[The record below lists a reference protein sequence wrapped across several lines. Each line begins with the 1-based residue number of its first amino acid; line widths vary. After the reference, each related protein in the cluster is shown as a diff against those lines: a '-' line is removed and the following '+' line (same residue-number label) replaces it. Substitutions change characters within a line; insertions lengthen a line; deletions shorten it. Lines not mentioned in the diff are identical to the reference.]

1 MSACSE
7 QQRRRCTHFASLH
20 KNVPAAT
27 VSPSNYGH
35 GRRTVQRRIAVL
47 AAISRL
53 RFRVLKRAAWGG
65 WLLCLMIAAWQ
76 IVSAQTVHTLGPFNV
91 SFYNAGQSD
100 NGGSS
105 TQDWTTQQIEDVL
118 AAIGAWTSN
127 IYNIPGRQMELHF
140 FWNALSGNTLALA
153 YNRTKSA
160 SNTTYTYVEYVWRAG
175 VNPGIVPTG
184 NYDARFEFSTNATWY
199 FGSGTPGG
207 WQYDFR
213 SVVAHELGHTLGFY
227 TSYNSITD
235 RFASG
240 GLTAWDRN
248 LIDSAGNRPA
258 RNSTGTPGN
267 FNQTDDPVYFTGA
280 NAVAL
285 YGGNVPVYAP
295 ATYTA
300 GSSLTH
306 LDETLLPNALMSPLI
321 AGGQVVR
328 APTPLEW
335 AIMKDLGWNVTA
347 TKTWSNTSGNYNWG
361 DAANWTP
368 AGVPDQTYNVV
379 FTNTGLAA
387 GSTVDLGGDRQI
399 KTLQLDATVAFTIGG
414 TSGTLTIQDGNLTRT
429 SNTTARHTINRPV
442 VLGSDATWSIAGT
455 DGRVVLTNS
464 LSSNFKLAKTG
475 TGMLTLAGPAN
486 VAEVI
491 LSEGDLTLASGATLT
506 TGKISGQGMLNLDG
520 GTLNLTGSNTIQLW
534 GLRVGKEAPGSFT
547 LAPGMTLVT
556 STFVTVGRDNGGQ
569 GTFINEGNIVG
580 QSNLFVGVYTGST
593 GLFIQRRGSGQNDP
607 LPATTVADTT
617 YVGYEGGVGTFEL
630 HAGTYTTNKLLIGPG
645 SQGVL
650 TQTGGTLTVGQL
662 LQIGGTSSPGTYN
675 LDGGTLVT
683 GSLTTGGTLGAF
695 NFGGGTLRASA
706 NLSSSVPITLKAA
719 GGTID
724 TNGFTVTLS
733 GALSGPGSL
742 TKTGAGTLRLTGTNT
757 YSGGTLI
764 QQGTL
769 VASSDGNLGDAAGG
783 LSFSGGVLRWAAGFD
798 SGRSI
803 SLLAGGGVLD
813 TGVEDVTLSGTISG
827 AGSLTKTGAGTLR
840 LTGTNSYSGGTLIQQ
855 GTLVASSDANLGDA
869 AGSLSFS
876 GGTLRWGA
884 GFDSARSISLLAG
897 GGVLDTGV
905 ETVTLSG
912 TISGVGS
919 LTKRGEGLLRLTVAP
934 RYLGSTVVSA
944 GTLLYQID
952 EGSPSVGEVA
962 SLTIADGA
970 AVIASGTVDP
980 FTDSLIDTRHLDVLN
995 DGRLEILAGV
1005 KQLASLDGQGEVIVA
1020 AGASLT
1026 ASLIRQ
1032 SSITIGGEEGNPAR
1046 LVFRSSFPPDGD
1058 GQSLAGALAAVGAG
1072 PAVPEPSAITILL
1085 SCAVFGAAAGWG
1097 AFRAKR
1103 RRRLG

>member
-7 QQRRRCTHFASLH
+7 QRCRRPRLVSLYG
-20 KNVPAAT
+20 NAPDDGVP
-27 VSPSNYGH
+27 PSNAGH
-35 GRRTVQRRIAVL
+35 WHRTVEGEIVIFP
-47 AAISRL
+47 AIGHWQS
-53 RFRVLKRAAWGG
+53 RVLRRAAWGA
-65 WLLCLMIAAWQ
+65 WLLCLLLTAWQ
-76 IVSAQTVHTLGPFNV
+76 LVCAQTVHTIGPFNV

-105 TQDWTTQQIEDVL
+105 TQDWTAQQIEDVL
-118 AAIGAWTSN
+118 AAIGSWTSN
-127 IYNIPGRQMELHF
+127 IFNIPGRQMELHF
-140 FWNALSGNTLALA
+140 FWNALSGNTLAMA
-153 YNRTKSA
+153 YNRTTSA

-175 VNPGIVPTG
+175 VNPGEVPRG
-184 NYDARFEFSTNATWY
+184 SYDARFEFSTNANWN

-213 SVVAHELGHTLGFY
+213 SVVAHEIGHTLGFY

-235 RFASG
+235 RFG
-240 GLTAWDRN
+240 NLTVWDRH

-258 RNSTGTPGN
+258 RNSNGTPGN

-280 NAVAL
+280 NAVAV

-361 DAANWTP
+361 DASNWMPT
-368 AGVPDQTYNVV
+368 GVPDQTYNVV

-387 GSTVDLGGDRQI
+387 GSTVILGGNRQI
-399 KTLQLDATVAFTIGG
+399 QSLQLDATVAFTIGG

-429 SNTTARHTINRPV
+429 SNTTALHTISRPV
-442 VLGSDATWSIAGT
+442 VLGSDATWNIAGT

-464 LSSNFKLAKTG
+464 LTSDFKLTKSG
-475 TGMLTLAGPAN
+475 TGMLTLAGTAN
-486 VAEVI
+486 IAEVI

-506 TGKISGQGMLNLDG
+506 TNKISGQGMLNLDG

-547 LAPGMTLVT
+547 LSPGMTLVT
-556 STFVTVGRDNGGQ
+556 STFVTVGRDSGGQ
-569 GTFINEGNIVG
+569 GTFVNEGNIVA

-593 GLFIQRRGSGQNDP
+593 GLFVQRRGSGQNDP
-607 LPATTVADTT
+607 LPATTVTDTT
-617 YVGYEGGVGTFEL
+617 HIGYQGGVGTFEL

-650 TQTGGTLTVGQL
+650 TQTGGTLTVGEL
-662 LQIGGTSSPGTYN
+662 LQVGGTSSPGTYN

-683 GSLTTGGTLGAF
+683 GSLTRGGTLGAF

-706 NLSSSVPITLKAA
+706 NLSSSFPITLKAA

-724 TNGFTVTLS
+724 TDGFTVTLS

-742 TKTGAGTLRLTGTNT
+742 TKTGSGTLRLSGTNS
-757 YSGGTLI
+757 YSGGTVI
-764 QQGTL
+764 EQGTL
-769 VASSDGNLGDAAGG
+769 VVSSDGNLGDGAGS
-783 LSFSGGVLRWAAGFD
+783 LSFSGGVLRWLAGFD
-798 SGRSI
+798 TGRSI
-803 SLLAGGGVLD
+803 SLLPGGGVLD
-813 TGVEDVTLSGTISG
+813 TAGED
-827 AGSLTKTGAGTLR
+827 
-840 LTGTNSYSGGTLIQQ
+840 
-855 GTLVASSDANLGDA
+855 
-869 AGSLSFS
+869 
-876 GGTLRWGA
+876 
-884 GFDSARSISLLAG
+884 
-897 GGVLDTGV
+897 
-905 ETVTLSG
+905 VTLSG

-919 LTKRGEGLLRLTVAP
+919 LTKRGEGLLRLTSAP

-944 GTLLYQID
+944 GTLLYRVDDGI
-952 EGSPSVGEVA
+952 PAVGEDVR
-962 SLTIADGA
+962 LTIAEGA
-970 AVIASGTVDP
+970 AVIASGAIDP
-980 FTDSLIDTRHLDVLN
+980 FTDSVVDTRHLDVLN

-1005 KQLASLDGQGEVIVA
+1005 KQLGAIDGQGDLIIA

-1026 ASLIRQ
+1026 ASLISQ
-1032 SSITIGGEEGNPAR
+1032 GTVTVGGEEGNPAR
-1046 LVFRSSFPPDGD
+1046 LVFRSSLPPDG
-1058 GQSLAGALAAVGAG
+1058 GGESLVGAGAAMEAG
-1072 PAVPEPSAITILL
+1072 PAVPEPSGMALLL
-1085 SCAVFGAAAGWG
+1085 SGAFFGTAVGWG
-1097 AFRAKR
+1097 AFRAAR